1 MPDIREVL
9 DLERIDRDIYRGPVI
24 ESVLQRTFGGQV
36 AGQALAAATRT
47 VDNDFRVHSLHAYF
61 VGPGRPHIPTIY
73 MVDRIRDGRSFCHRH
88 VRAIQDGRTIFVM
101 QSSFHVRGDTGIEH
115 SDTMRV
121 VPDPE
126 DVVIDTST
134 MPRARRLLFEEWS
147 DWDIRVVPGE
157 RYEKNPYT
165 PSQQVVWFRAK
176 ERLPDDETFHVSTLA
191 YMSDMTLLSSAK
203 VPHPGAKIQEAS
215 LDHAMWFLRPFRA
228 DEWLLYDQVSPSAHA
243 GRALTHGRIFNRSG
257 DLVAVVTQEGLTR
270 DLPPGFVDPVP
281 FTPASTAKLGE
292 NID

>member
-88 VRAIQDGRTIFVM
+88 VRAIQDGRTIFMM

-126 DVVIDTST
+126 AVVVDTST
-134 MPRARRLLFEEWS
+134 MPRARRLLFE
-147 DWDIRVVPGE
+147 
-157 RYEKNPYT
+157 
-165 PSQQVVWFRAK
+165 
-176 ERLPDDETFHVSTLA
+176 
-191 YMSDMTLLSSAK
+191 
-203 VPHPGAKIQEAS
+203 
-215 LDHAMWFLRPFRA
+215 
-228 DEWLLYDQVSPSAHA
+228 
-243 GRALTHGRIFNRSG
+243 
-257 DLVAVVTQEGLTR
+257 
-270 DLPPGFVDPVP
+270 
-281 FTPASTAKLGE
+281 
-292 NID
+292 